1 MSFIQIFT
9 SLVNLLMLFM
19 IFDFLRREK
28 LKEKYSILWLL
39 AIVFLQFF
47 IFFDKWFL
55 DFSKMVGV
63 FYPPSLMF
71 YLAILF
77 LFIIVLHLSLVVSK
91 LTQQNQVLAQK
102 LALLE
107 LKNQPR
113 PSEE

>member
-9 SLVNLLMLFM
+9 SLVNLMMLFM

-28 LKEKYSILWLL
+28 LKEKYSILWLMTIL
-39 AIVFLQFF
+39 FLQGF

-55 DFSKMVGV
+55 KFSKVVGV

-91 LTQQNQVLAQK
+91 LSRQNQILAQK

-107 LKNQPR
+107 LHSQSHPQG
-113 PSEE
+113 E